1 MFTKTD
7 IFFIIIFIVIV
18 SIIIGLNIVNVVD
31 QKLSNVIINVPPN
44 KIPDVVFNIVDD
56 IFGIL
61 WLHSVKFDE
70 NKALVISKPR
80 KKGRPNKNLSYR
92 FFSGTSQCQR
102 ACCCSVGIVG

>member
-1 MFTKTD
+1 MR
-7 IFFIIIFIVIV
+7 
-18 SIIIGLNIVNVVD
+18 NI
-31 QKLSNVIINVPPN
+31 L
-44 KIPDVVFNIVDD
+44 FNIVDD

-92 FFSGTSQCQR
+92 FLNFGL
-102 ACCCSVGIVG
+102 IYF

>member
-1 MFTKTD
+1 MR
-7 IFFIIIFIVIV
+7 
-18 SIIIGLNIVNVVD
+18 NI
-31 QKLSNVIINVPPN
+31 L
-44 KIPDVVFNIVDD
+44 FNIVDD

-92 FFSGTSQCQR
+92 FLNF
-102 ACCCSVGIVG
+102 VLI